1 MLREMDRLLSKFEVG
16 TTDTGSFRYCGK
28 QFTQGPDYAVSI
40 DVVDNTRRIGRI
52 LVGPDRKPNDNLTK
66 GELTQLRSAIG
77 SLAWIARQARP
88 DLAYKVSYLQTCVK
102 SATVT
107 TLKECNKVVDLA
119 KATMNEVKL
128 HFTPGIVNWQDCG
141 VLTVSDA
148 SFSNEPGYKSQQGRS
163 HFLTSAK
170 DLKDEAVTAYRAL
183 PIASTTMKRVCRST
197 LQAEAYALQSG
208 IESGDRIRALI
219 AETNGA
225 FDDLRNWEKP
235 ARRAVPQLLLS
246 DCRSLVEHLNS
257 EIPAKISDKRLGIE
271 MAAIRQQLWTDDV
284 RRTWTEYPSGGDA
297 LIWISTSTMVS
308 DVLTKSMRPDLLLK
322 TLRRNTYE
330 VVKQK

>member
-1 MLREMDRLLSKFEVG
+1 M
-16 TTDTGSFRYCGK
+16 
-28 QFTQGPDYAVSI
+28 
-40 DVVDNTRRIGRI
+40 
-52 LVGPDRKPNDNLTK
+52 
-66 GELTQLRSAIG
+66 
-77 SLAWIARQARP
+77 
-88 DLAYKVSYLQTCVK
+88 
-102 SATVT
+102 T

-128 HFTPGIVNWQDCG
+128 HFTPGILDWQDCG

-170 DLKDEAVTAYRAL
+170 DLKDEAVTAYRVL
-183 PIASTTMKRVCRST
+183 PIAFSSTTMKRVCRST

-225 FDDLRNWEKP
+225 FDDLRNWENP

-284 RRTWTEYPSGGDA
+284 RRTWNEYSSGGDA
-297 LIWISTSTMVS
+297 LIWIIVRQLWLVMCLQSPCVQTCFSRHFVETP
-308 DVLTKSMRPDLLLK
+308 TKS
-322 TLRRNTYE
+322 
-330 VVKQK
+330 